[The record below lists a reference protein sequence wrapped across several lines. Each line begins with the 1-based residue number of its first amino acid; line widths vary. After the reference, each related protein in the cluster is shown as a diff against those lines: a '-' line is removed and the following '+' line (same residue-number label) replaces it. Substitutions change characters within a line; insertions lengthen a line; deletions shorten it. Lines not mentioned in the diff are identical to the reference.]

1 MAKAVRKALS
11 PELETIE
18 PGTLRSFRWCRHG
31 YPHALA
37 KWHCHPE
44 YELHAILESA
54 GKVFVGD
61 YIGTFQP
68 GNLILTGPGLPHNWI
83 SYSDGDKD
91 YPQRDLLI
99 QFHPDLLKR
108 SIDIFPE
115 LREVRSLLAQ
125 SRRGIEFGLKTSARV
140 TALLQEMEQASGA
153 GLIRRLL
160 EILEILQQADDARL
174 LASEHYTPSFSLD
187 SSPKVNRVMHFL
199 FENFSRDI
207 AMAEVASLVGMSDS
221 VFSRFFKQNTGNSF
235 VRYLNTLR
243 INRAAELLHSTDL
256 PVSNICFEV
265 GFNNLSNF
273 NRQFIQR
280 QKVTPTAYRQRFLDT
295 LQQL

>member
-1 MAKAVRKALS
+1 M
-11 PELETIE
+11 PEV
-18 PGTLRSFRWCRHG
+18 S
-31 YPHALA
+31 
-37 KWHCHPE
+37 
-44 YELHAILESA
+44 
-54 GKVFVGD
+54 
-61 YIGTFQP
+61 
-68 GNLILTGPGLPHNWI
+68 
-83 SYSDGDKD
+83 
-91 YPQRDLLI
+91 
-99 QFHPDLLKR
+99 
-108 SIDIFPE
+108 
-115 LREVRSLLAQ
+115 
-125 SRRGIEFGLKTSARV
+125 
-140 TALLQEMEQASGA
+140 
-153 GLIRRLL
+153 
-160 EILEILQQADDARL
+160 
-174 LASEHYTPSFSLD
+174 
-187 SSPKVNRVMHFL
+187 RVMHFL

-221 VFSRFFKQNTGNSF
+221 VFSRFFKPPFFKQSSGNSF